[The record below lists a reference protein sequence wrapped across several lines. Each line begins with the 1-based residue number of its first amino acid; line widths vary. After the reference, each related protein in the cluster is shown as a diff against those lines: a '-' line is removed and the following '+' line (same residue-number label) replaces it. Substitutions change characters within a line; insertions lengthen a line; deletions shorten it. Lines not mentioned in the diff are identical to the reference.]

1 MTLSAQ
7 NLTTADHKTVCA
19 RTQVVM
25 TIVDPMLAFVE
36 TSSLEE
42 VVVDMAMSG
51 VKAVIAKK
59 NFADLVSCSR
69 AVDAA
74 ISRRVRA
81 DLKTYGV
88 NVVRCFLSD
97 FSIARVICLTQD

>member
-1 MTLSAQ
+1 
-7 NLTTADHKTVCA
+7 
-19 RTQVVM
+19 
-25 TIVDPMLAFVE
+25 
-36 TSSLEE
+36 
-42 VVVDMAMSG
+42 MAMSG